1 MKKLLNIFVAIST
14 ALIGVLTYYALF
26 FFMPASISEIKEIT
40 ALYQLAEHPQSYVSR
55 KIVLQED
62 LIAYRD
68 KYNNS
73 LSYYIQGNKRKCD
86 FFISCSNVM
95 YLDCMITKS
104 LEFKTWVGQ
113 NEVKLIEEIAEKN
126 RRFNENSSLKGV
138 LGAKVEITA
147 YITYQENFED
157 HFAFGKYFTINVIN
171 IKQISPIRFISEE
184 EMNKPK

>member
-26 FFMPASISEIKEIT
+26 LFMPASIPEIKEVT
-40 ALYQLAEHPQSYVSR
+40 ALYQLETHPQGYFSR
-55 KIVLQED
+55 KVVLQED
-62 LIAYRD
+62 LIAYRNRD
-68 KYNNS
+68 NNS
-73 LSYYIQGNKRKCD
+73 LSYYIQGQKEKCD
-86 FFISCSNVM
+86 FFISCSNVL

-113 NEVKLIEEIAEKN
+113 NEVRLIEEIAEKN
-126 RRFNENSSLKGV
+126 RHFNENSSLKGV
-138 LGAKVEITA
+138 LGAKVEITG
-147 YITYQENFED
+147 YIKTSDPFD
-157 HFAFGKYFTINVIN
+157 SFFTIDVIN